1 MRISTSQYFNMNVS
15 TMDDQ
20 QATLSQLYQEI
31 SSQNALSTPADN
43 PLGAAQ
49 AVQLSA
55 TATSLS
61 QYTTNQNSALSSLQS
76 EDSTLSSV
84 ITTLQSANTAG
95 LSVGSGILN
104 DTNRTAIASQLSS
117 LRDQLLTY
125 ANATDSSGNALF
137 AGFQNT
143 TQAFTTDAS
152 GNVIYSGDAGTRT
165 VQVTGSNQVAT
176 GDNGASVFQ
185 SVSATNAEPISAGN
199 ALNTGTGVI
208 STVTVTDPTN
218 TANAD
223 SYEIQF
229 AGTGASQTYSVIDN
243 STVPPTTLTPTP
255 SPSYTEGSDIQIAGQ
270 TVSIT
275 GTPGDGDSFTVQP
288 GNASS
293 DVFANLNAMI
303 AALQQPVTGDAAA
316 QATLQNAMTTGLTQL
331 SNTLNNVTAVQA
343 SVGGREQEVKA
354 LQTVTQTNALQ
365 TQSNLADVTQV
376 DLVSTIS
383 KYTLEQSALQASQQ
397 AFVQIQNMSLF
408 QYIGSN

>member
-1 MRISTSQYFNMNVS
+1 MRISTSQYFNMNVA

-185 SVSATNAEPISAGN
+185 SVSATNAEPVSAGN

-243 STVPPTTLTPTP
+243 SVVPPSTVTTAAP
-255 SPSYTEGSDIQIAGQ
+255 YTEGSDITIAGQ

-275 GTPGDGDSFTVQP
+275 GTPADGDSFTVQP

>member
-1 MRISTSQYFNMNVS
+1 MRISSSQYFSMNVG

-20 QATLSQLYQEI
+20 QSTLSQLYQEI

-43 PLGAAQ
+43 PLGASQ
-49 AVQLSA
+49 AVQLSSTA
-55 TATSLS
+55 TALS

-84 ITTLQSANTAG
+84 ILTLQNANTLG
-95 LSVGSGILN
+95 LSVGSGVLN
-104 DTNRTAIASQLSS
+104 DTNRTAIASQLTS

-125 ANATDSSGNALF
+125 ANSTDGSGNALF

-152 GNVIYSGDAGTRT
+152 GNVVYSGDTGSRT

-176 GDNGASVFQ
+176 GDNGKSVFQ
-185 SVSATNAEPISAGN
+185 SVSSTNAEPISAG
-199 ALNTGTGVI
+199 ASGNTGTGVI

-218 TANAD
+218 TLNAD
-223 SYEIQF
+223 SYSIQF
-229 AGTGASQTYSVIDN
+229 TGTGATQTYTVTDN
-243 STVPPTTLTPTP
+243 TTIPPSTTPAQP
-255 SPSYTEGSDIQIAGQ
+255 YTEGADIAIAGQ
-270 TVSIT
+270 TVSIS
-275 GTPGDGDSFTVQP
+275 GTPADQDKFTVNP
-288 GNASS
+288 GNATS

-303 AALQQPVTGDAAA
+303 TALQQPVTGNAAA
-316 QATLQNAMTTGLTQL
+316 QATLQNAMTTGLSQL

-354 LQTVTQTNALQ
+354 VQAVTQTNALQ

-383 KYTLEQSALQASQQ
+383 KYTLAQSALQASQQ

-408 QYIGSN
+408 QYIGQ